1 LPRWSLGWPDL
12 ECNSKYHGSPRF
24 YALTRF
30 VLSRVF
36 HRLYGYEVL
45 GTSNVPKQGG
55 CLIVCNHQSY
65 LDPPVVGS
73 SIPHRQVHFMA
84 KRELFAERILGPT
97 IRALGSFP
105 VSRGHADSSA
115 FRAAME
121 LLREGRV
128 VGIFPEGTRST
139 GSSMQEWHA
148 GVSFLASKA
157 GVPIVPAAVR
167 NTRRLFEERKVR
179 SRKEPIQVLYGAPI
193 DVPQGLSRVQLE
205 LLSAQ
210 AYQAVEKL
218 LEVLHGS
225 V

>member
-1 LPRWSLGWPDL
+1 MA
-12 ECNSKYHGSPRF
+12 SKHNYHGNPAF
-24 YALTRF
+24 YAFTRF

-36 HRLYGYEVL
+36 RTLYGYEVL
-45 GTSNVPKQGG
+45 GTEQVPLQGG
-55 CLIVCNHQSY
+55 CLIVCNHLSY

-73 SIPHRQVHFMA
+73 SLPHRQVHFMA
-84 KRELFAERILGPT
+84 KRELFAQRWLGPT

-105 VSRGHADSSA
+105 VSRGHADSAA
-115 FRAAME
+115 FRAALD
-121 LLREGRV
+121 LLSEGRV

-139 GSSMQEWHA
+139 GSAMQGWHA
-148 GVSFLASKA
+148 GVSLLASKA

-167 NTRRLFEERKVR
+167 NTRRILEER
-179 SRKEPIQVLYGAPI
+179 SGFRKDPRLPIQVLYGAPI
-193 DVPQGLSRVQLE
+193 AVPQGLPRAQLE

-225 V
+225 I